1 MIPSD
6 QQGMSPTRTATLD
19 GEVSGPNY
27 DTAQPPPGLTRD
39 DAGQGSEKMM
49 NGAGPEPPRSSTA
62 AEDRTLP
69 QPSGSA
75 AVSGVSDF
83 LSAPSSATDR
93 DRAPEAQPPPE
104 ALTSSERDVNV
115 FSATAPRVEVGS
127 YEFSPPEDLPEP
139 RSTAEVNSQPFWFAK
154 IGEFV
159 QRRVAQAGAAM
170 TPILES
176 GPRRPMLRQVLTPPP
191 RSQRLFTPEAEQ
203 TMSQWTRRA
212 PHLYTP
218 EQRTPHQEGSSNGSL
233 TQEQVLAEVQ
243 KQVKFE
249 MRVHE
254 EERQLL
260 AQENRQ
266 LKDMLERV
274 LNEVQAR
281 GLEGA
286 GRTDVGGTSQGPQGS
301 GHVGGCGGN
310 PGGLPQP
317 PDVIGGYPP
326 VPNPA
331 PEAHEPQDGAGG
343 CSLGSQRG
351 LGVSGGDPLGVR
363 AGHEGAIPGLVGNG
377 SGGANLLN
385 EPGVTSVP
393 RQQQTTANMPT
404 GSPEYYLGIP
414 YKIL

>member
-1 MIPSD
+1 
-6 QQGMSPTRTATLD
+6 
-19 GEVSGPNY
+19 
-27 DTAQPPPGLTRD
+27 
-39 DAGQGSEKMM
+39 GSEKMM

-266 LKDMLERV
+266 LKARDGQMWVELRRDPREAVMLVAAVAIPADYPNHLMLSADILPYRIRPLMRMNLRME
-274 LNEVQAR
+274 
-281 GLEGA
+281 LEGVRLEVNEA
-286 GRTDVGGTSQGPQGS
+286 SEYLAVIHLVYVQGMKEQ
-301 GHVGGCGGN
+301 
-310 PGGLPQP
+310 
-317 PDVIGGYPP
+317 
-326 VPNPA
+326 
-331 PEAHEPQDGAGG
+331 
-343 CSLGSQRG
+343 SLA
-351 LGVSGGDPLGVR
+351 L
-363 AGHEGAIPGLVGNG
+363 
-377 SGGANLLN
+377 
-385 EPGVTSVP
+385 
-393 RQQQTTANMPT
+393 
-404 GSPEYYLGIP
+404 
-414 YKIL
+414 